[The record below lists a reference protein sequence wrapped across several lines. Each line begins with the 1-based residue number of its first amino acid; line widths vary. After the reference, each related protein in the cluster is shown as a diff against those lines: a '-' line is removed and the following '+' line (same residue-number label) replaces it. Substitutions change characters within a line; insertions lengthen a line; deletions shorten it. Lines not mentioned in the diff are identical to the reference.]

1 MKYREF
7 GNTGVKISQ
16 LGFGCMRFPMIDVNG
31 EQKVDREKTSAMLR
45 RAYEL
50 GVNYF
55 DTAVGYCNQDSE
67 RALGEG
73 IKDFR
78 NEILVSSKCPMW
90 DVKGTSDYRRLL
102 EQSLERIGTDHIDF
116 YHFHALNK
124 ATFDEKV
131 LGYGLLDEARKA
143 KEEGLIKH
151 VSFSFHDKPEYMAY
165 IIEKGEGLFESV
177 LMQYNLLDRANEDA
191 MKNARAKGL
200 GTVIMGP
207 VAGGRL
213 ASPSSLGD
221 RLLGEKDKSTT
232 ALALRFVLGN
242 KNVCCALS
250 GMSSYEMVEE
260 NAAIGDMDVPMTEDD
275 FNLAKE
281 RMDSLKK
288 FSDLYCTGCGY
299 CTPCPKNIHIPY
311 IFEAYTYKNV
321 YGMDELAKNMY
332 AKVDGGEKH
341 GCTPEACV
349 NCGKCKTKCPQN
361 IDIPAML
368 KKVAAELGM

>member
-7 GNTGVKISQ
+7 GNTGEKISQ
-16 LGFGCMRFPMIDVNG
+16 LGFGCMRFPMTEVNG

-55 DTAVGYCNQDSE
+55 DTAVGYCNADSE

-78 NEILVSSKCPMW
+78 DKILLSTKCPMW
-90 DVKGTSDYRRLL
+90 DVKVKSDYRRLL

-116 YHFHALNK
+116 YHFHSLSRAS
-124 ATFDEKV
+124 FDEKV
-131 LGYGLLDEARKA
+131 LGFNLLEDALKA

-151 VSFSFHDKPEYMAY
+151 ISFSFHDKPEQMAY

-191 MKNARAKGL
+191 MRNAREKGL

-213 ASPSSLGD
+213 AAPSALGD
-221 RLLGEKDKSTT
+221 KLLGEKDKST
-232 ALALRFVLGN
+232 ASLALRFVLGN

-260 NAAIGDMDVPMTEDD
+260 NAAIGDMETPMTEAD
-275 FNLAKE
+275 FVLAKE
-281 RMDSLKK
+281 RMESLKK
-288 FSDLYCTGCGY
+288 FSDLYCTGCSY
-299 CTPCPKNIHIPY
+299 CVPCP
-311 IFEAYTYKNV
+311 
-321 YGMDELAKNMY
+321 
-332 AKVDGGEKH
+332 
-341 GCTPEACV
+341 
-349 NCGKCKTKCPQN
+349 
-361 IDIPAML
+361 
-368 KKVAAELGM
+368 